1 MSFFCI
7 AMVIDVTT
15 ATIITSII
23 VSINI
28 SIVTF
33 IVVRTDLDA

>member
-1 MSFFCI
+1 
-7 AMVIDVTT
+7 MVIDVTT

-28 SIVTF
+28 SIVTL